1 MATKPPIINEGD
13 KPNRNACLHQWSYD
27 LRLGKE
33 AYLSSQKYLQHLDS
47 DRDSIVIEPGEFA
60 LLMTYESV
68 NIPRDCVAFISLRF
82 SYALKG
88 LINISGFHV
97 DPGYEGKLVFSVY
110 NAGPNPVV
118 MRYLDP
124 VFMIVF
130 ASLDKPALSRGKEVS
145 FKEITQLKADWIS
158 AVKGPAVSLTRLNS
172 KVERLS
178 QLVNVLIG
186 LVGSLVA
193 TVVIA
198 LVLGVRP

>member
-1 MATKPPIINEGD
+1 MQSDDQGGAPNPEAPAGAQQGWLTGLSGCFLSKDTIEKFMATKPPIINEGD

-130 ASLDKPALSRGKEVS
+130 ASLDK
-145 FKEITQLKADWIS
+145 
-158 AVKGPAVSLTRLNS
+158 
-172 KVERLS
+172 
-178 QLVNVLIG
+178 
-186 LVGSLVA
+186 
-193 TVVIA
+193 
-198 LVLGVRP
+198 